1 MITSVSV
8 KRYFKTAKENK
19 MKIASALLSVLT
31 LSLIVTSASFASEGK
46 KSKMGYQKM
55 PMEMTKEQRQEMAT
69 HHEKM
74 ALCLRSDRTMA
85 DCHKEM
91 RAACDEKMGMG
102 GCPMMGEM
110 RGMEPKSD
118 KASKKTE

>member
-1 MITSVSV
+1 
-8 KRYFKTAKENK
+8 
-19 MKIASALLSVLT
+19 MKIASALLAVLT
-31 LSLIVTSASFASEGK
+31 LSLMATSVSFASDGK
-46 KSKMGYQKM
+46 KNKMGYQKM

-85 DCHKEM
+85 DCQKEM
-91 RAACDEKMGMG
+91 RAACDEKMGMA

-110 RGMEPKSD
+110 RGTGPKSD
-118 KASKKTE
+118 KTSQKTE